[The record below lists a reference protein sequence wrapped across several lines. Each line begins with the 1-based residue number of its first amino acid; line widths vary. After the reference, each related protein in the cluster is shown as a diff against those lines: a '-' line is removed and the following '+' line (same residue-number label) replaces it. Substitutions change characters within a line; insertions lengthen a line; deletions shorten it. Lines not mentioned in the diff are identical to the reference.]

1 MAMKPIK
8 ITTESHDAI
17 EAALHAVNGRAV
29 THTFRFPSQILD
41 LAEAAE
47 RGLINLG
54 IPKVERAGARFVARS
69 GEKLPSAYKYVAIGT
84 RVTLLRRSGGWYL
97 IHAVATE
104 IHPGE
109 TPRAVLELTPVQD
122 ARAVEVLRRSYR
134 VPEAEAAVRAAAQ
147 AELAA
152 AMAAITA
159 ARTAAPMAAA
169 PEGAQA

>member
-84 RVTLLRRSGGWYL
+84 HVTLLRRSGGWYL
-97 IHAVATE
+97 IHVVATE
-104 IHPGE
+104 IHPGAA
-109 TPRAVLELTPVQD
+109 PRAVLELTPAQD

-134 VPEAEAAVRAAAQ
+134 VPEAVQAAAR
-147 AELAA
+147 AKLAA
-152 AMAAITA
+152 QVAAT
-159 ARTAAPMAAA
+159 TAAPMAAA